1 MESLKKP
8 YEISVWDDVWD
19 SETNKYVEKRV
30 AIIGSNTMT
39 SQNRVLEPKL
49 LRNVNGTKKL
59 EFKMCKRYKDNVTG
73 ALVVNPFADYLISER
88 KVKVHYD
95 GEWFDFLVKN
105 IDESSK
111 DYMYSYQLEDALVNE
126 LSKNGFGV
134 ILDKEQQNNTDTAQV
149 LAERILEGTGWD
161 VESDFLVEA
170 ETENLV
176 YITLPAGTKYYQIY
190 DQTDKKEGVSFSQE
204 RTFSAPT
211 TVLAF
216 YSCCRN
222 KPRYFQFI
230 MLGSY
235 DRANVKRDVER
246 VIVEPNCQYAI
257 KPLIE
262 ANYAL
267 NTAMGY
273 EMYLPVHPENGAAT
287 ISSYVPTVGEG
298 QVAYDDD
305 SDGPLSSW
313 YRGKRYV
320 FSQKTVFEPKL
331 QRYVGCYT
339 KGGLPYRG
347 FATTEY
353 HAPQLIQNCI
363 TNNTYFDT
371 SGWVTAETYTEK
383 ELNANGSVNSQKT
396 IKNSKA
402 EIVSEVQSILKPGS
416 TTEKTYTNS
425 IEFSVNKGF
434 AIINSSLFDTSIDPA
449 MLDAGSVWGLRIKG
463 KLYTKEEGQAG
474 SIETWSEEIYLT
486 QQGTDD
492 PEEGQPDTRT
502 EIQKILSNFKF
513 KLLSTSYDANG
524 KQHVSQILNNAATNG
539 VIINGVS
546 PYTYFEGAPLGE
558 TFDQTK
564 FFRVASN
571 KYASKKAYHQS
582 HNVRLVITAE
592 LDTKLTKMVERGM
605 ITGAELFKIG
615 YYKNGDPM
623 LPGGAADLN
632 LSGKTEEEKEKYNE
646 EDAFGVTK
654 EVYYFY
660 PEGYLEDKILVDP
673 EDFIPPEKVYHHDAT
688 LYIPVY
694 DEQAGKCRT
703 VTAKESNYF
712 NILQSIAETFEAWA
726 LIETKRDS
734 IGKILSKKIRFTETA
749 GQRNYASFRYGVNL
763 KDIKRTYASKALVSK
778 LIVKQNSNE
787 FAKDGFCSISRS
799 LANPIGEDF
808 LYDFSYYFNMNMI
821 NAREYL
827 EELYSTEGAKG
838 ADIRVS
844 DDSTNLNGYFLRLR
858 AINDKMNNCIALID
872 GATDGLVQLKAEE
885 AVEEAAIK
893 GAQSEQNKATEE
905 YNSLVIG
912 SATNEVIKEAYQNV
926 LDVQN
931 KNAARVSQANT
942 RLSELKA
949 QIEQKTEAIT
959 TQNKLLNNYK
969 SQKRALHDLFYKK
982 YSRFIQEGTWN
993 SEEYVDDD
1001 KYYYDAQSV
1010 LYNSCYPQVSYTIN
1024 VLALSA
1030 LPGYELFK
1038 FKLGDIT
1045 YVEDVD
1051 FFGDEGKI
1059 EVVLTEMQDYLDSPE
1074 KNQIKVQNFKDQF
1087 QDLFQKI
1094 TATVQQAQYRTGSY
1108 EKAAALVEATEAK
1121 KYQFLTDAL
1130 SGATSQLAAAG
1141 QQSVVWGNEGLI
1153 ITDMDAPCK
1162 QLRAIGGAILLSK
1175 QDKNGQTQWTTGIT
1189 ADGVSASLIT
1199 AGIINTAD
1207 IQIMNGTDRY
1217 FRLDKKGLTAYREP
1231 SNPGFVRFDK
1241 YGIYGITNTDSTFA
1255 DVYQPTSLEDVV
1267 AKANFSLTWDGL
1279 KIRHEN
1285 QNSGA
1290 TTNIFIGKQTNNLI
1304 DITKTDSQ
1312 GTHTVFSVSTDGT
1325 VTIKGE
1331 INATKFTGDTLSVAE
1346 LVLGNQRF
1354 TNLEAFQTRATTGTG
1369 TGTAI
1374 SYIQASGGTIG
1385 GFTITGD
1392 AIYKGRDGHGS
1403 TTAGIRITSTNN
1415 SGFISMGD
1423 GTQYLYLTPGALSV
1437 VSKDYKTIIDNGRL
1451 GFYKIGVQNFIG
1463 FQVTSASTGNIH
1475 GTWTGSVSPGTTSDI
1490 NYKHEITPLAS
1501 RYSLLFDNLVPCTY
1515 KYNDGTSDRL
1525 HTGFIAQEVKRA
1537 LDIANIS
1544 TKDFAGLII
1553 TDMDTEQEKWHL
1565 RYEEFVALN
1574 TWQIQQ
1580 LKSRVAYLEDEIKQ
1594 IKSHLKT

>member
-1 MESLKKP
+1 MESLKQP

-19 SETNKYVEKRV
+19 SENNKYIEKRV

-39 SQNRVLEPKL
+39 SQNRALEPKL
-49 LRNVNGTKKL
+49 IRNVNGTKKL

-73 ALVVNPFADYLISER
+73 ERVVNPFADYLISER
-88 KVKVHYD
+88 KVKLKYD
-95 GEWFDFLVKN
+95 GDWFDFIVKN

-111 DYMYSYQLEDALVNE
+111 DYIYSYQLEDALVNE

-149 LAERILEGTGWD
+149 LAERILEGTGWK
-161 VESDFLVEA
+161 VESDFLVET
-170 ETENLV
+170 EIENLV
-176 YITLPAGTKYYQIY
+176 YINLPKDTKYHRIH
-190 DQTDKKEGVSFSQE
+190 DQTDKTKGVLLNSEELTLSQD
-204 RTFSAPT
+204 T

-216 YSCCRN
+216 YSSCRN
-222 KPRYFQFI
+222 KPLYFQFI
-230 MLGSY
+230 MLDSY
-235 DRANVKRDVER
+235 NRADVKRDIER
-246 VIVEPNCQYAI
+246 VIVEPDCQYVI
-257 KPLIE
+257 KPIYE
-262 ANYAL
+262 SGYTQ
-267 NTAMGY
+267 NTALGQD
-273 EMYLPVHPENGAAT
+273 MYLPNGAVVSAY
-287 ISSYVPTVGEG
+287 SPTSNDGSV
-298 QVAYDDD
+298 VFSDDV
-305 SDGPLSSW
+305 DGPLSAW

-320 FSQKTVFEPKL
+320 FSQKTEFEPQL

-339 KGGLPYRG
+339 FNNQEYRG
-347 FATTEY
+347 YATTEY
-353 HAPQLIQNCI
+353 HAPQLIQNYI
-363 TNNTYFDT
+363 TNNTYMDT
-371 SGWVTAETYTEK
+371 SGWVTAGTYIEQTLDKNNQVISKK
-383 ELNANGSVNSQKT
+383 EIT
-396 IKNSKA
+396 NSKA
-402 EIVSEVQSILKPGS
+402 EIASEVQSILKPGS
-416 TTEKTYTNS
+416 TTEKTHVNS
-425 IEFSVNKGF
+425 IEFGINKGF
-434 AIINSSLFDTSIDPA
+434 ALINSSLFDTSIDPG
-449 MLDAGSVWGLRIKG
+449 MLDTGSVWGLRIKG
-463 KLYTKEEGQAG
+463 KLYKEEEGAAS
-474 SIETWSEEIYLT
+474 SIGTWTEEIYLT
-486 QQGTDD
+486 QQGTEE
-492 PEEGQPDTRT
+492 PEEGQSDTRT
-502 EIQKILSNFKF
+502 KIQQILSNFKF

-539 VIINGVS
+539 VIINEVS

-558 TFDQTK
+558 TFDQTR
-564 FFRVASN
+564 FFKVDSN

-582 HNVRLVITAE
+582 HNVRLVITAGI
-592 LDTKLTKMVERGM
+592 DSTLTEMVKKGM

-615 YYKNGDPM
+615 YYQNGDPM

-632 LSGKTEEEKEKYNE
+632 LSGKTEEEKKKYND

-654 EVYYFY
+654 DVYYYY
-660 PEGYLEDKILVDP
+660 PKGYLDDVILVDP
-673 EDFIPPEKVYHHDAT
+673 DDFIPEIKEYSYQPNK
-688 LYIPVY
+688 YIPVI
-694 DEQAGKCRT
+694 DEQCGKCRT

-726 LIETKRDS
+726 LIETKRNDTGA
-734 IGKILSKKIRFTETA
+734 ITEKKIRFTETA

-808 LYDFSYYFNMNMI
+808 LYDFSYYFNTNMI

-827 EELYSTEGAKG
+827 DELYSATGAKG
-838 ADIRVS
+838 ADVGGG
-844 DDSTNLNGYFLRLR
+844 STNLNGYFLRLR

-893 GAQSEQNKATEE
+893 SAQSEQDKATEE

-912 SATNEVIKEAYQNV
+912 SGTNEDIQEAYQNV
-926 LDVQN
+926 LDIQN

-942 RLSELKA
+942 KLSQLRA
-949 QIEQKTEAIT
+949 QITQKTDAIKE
-959 TQNKLLNNYK
+959 QNRLLNEYK
-969 SQKRALHDLFYKK
+969 TQKRALHDLFYKK

-993 SEEYVDDD
+993 SEEYIDDD

-1045 YVEDVD
+1045 YAEDAD

-1121 KYQFLTDAL
+1121 KHQFLTDAL
-1130 SGATSQLAAAG
+1130 SGATAQLSTAG

-1207 IQIMNGTDRY
+1207 IQIMNGADKY
-1217 FRLDKKGLTAYREP
+1217 FRLDKKGLTAYREETTT
-1231 SNPGFVRFDK
+1231 GFVRFDK
-1241 YGIYGITNTDSTFA
+1241 HGIYGVAGLTENGAETWEATQDKINEAATFA
-1255 DVYQPTSLEDVV
+1255 
-1267 AKANFSLTWDGL
+1267 LTWDGL
-1279 KIRHEN
+1279 KVTGKS
-1285 QNSGA
+1285 NSGGA
-1290 TTNIFIGKQTNNLI
+1290 AAKVFIGKATNII
-1304 DITKTDSQ
+1304 DVTNSEGKS
-1312 GTHTVFSVSTDGT
+1312 VFSVSSDGT
-1325 VTIKGE
+1325 VNVEGN
-1331 INATKFTGDTLSVAE
+1331 INATSFTGDTLSVAN
-1346 LVLGNQRF
+1346 LVLNNQRF
-1354 TNLEAFQTRATTGTG
+1354 TSLENFRNSAVSTSG
-1369 TGTAI
+1369 I
-1374 SYIQASGGTIG
+1374 SQINNVSASYGTIG
-1385 GFTITGD
+1385 GFTITSNSLYSQSRTNHSS
-1392 AIYKGRDGHGS
+1392 IN
-1403 TTAGIRITSTNN
+1403 TPGILISHSSN
-1415 SGFISMGD
+1415 SGDSAA
-1423 GTQYLYLTPGALSV
+1423 ALSICSMVDSIGYRTWVRGSNITLDYTGNPSKQTKINPGSIMFTGTIGIGISGNTGKLLGDWIDKSSIGV
-1437 VSKDYKTIIDNGRL
+1437 VSDAN
-1451 GFYKIGVQNFIG
+1451 
-1463 FQVTSASTGNIH
+1463 A
-1475 GTWTGSVSPGTTSDI
+1475 
-1490 NYKHEITPLAS
+1490 KHEINPLS
-1501 RYSLLFDNLVPCTY
+1501 INYSKFFDSLIPCTY
-1515 KYNDGTSDRL
+1515 KYNDGTSGRI
-1525 HTGFIAQEVKRA
+1525 HTGFIAQEVKQA

-1544 TKDFAGLII
+1544 TKDFAGLVIAGAG
-1553 TDMDTEQEKWHL
+1553 TETEEWAL
-1565 RYEEFVALN
+1565 RYEEFIALN

-1580 LKSRVAYLEDEIKQ
+1580 LKNRVSYLENEVQQ
-1594 IKSHLKT
+1594 IKTYLKFEKNN